1 MKMER
6 LAVLGAVSALVFGAA
21 AALAQD
27 AMKVQPENHKVVFE
41 DEHVRVL
48 DVTFGPGTTLKTHSH
63 PNHVVYFLESAK
75 TKQTDAAGKVMDLE
89 SKKGDARWVAATT
102 HSVENVGKTTAHV
115 IVVEMK
121 GKK

>member
-6 LAVLGAVSALVFGAA
+6 LAVIGAVGALALGAA

-27 AMKVQPENHKVVFE
+27 PVKIQPENHKVVFE

-48 DVTFGPGTTLKTHSH
+48 DVTFGPGTTLKKHSH
-63 PNHVVYFLESAK
+63 PDHVIYFLEGAR
-75 TKQTDAAGKVMDLE
+75 TKQTDDAGKVSDVE
-89 SKKGDARWVAATT
+89 GKKGDARWVAATT
-102 HSVENVGKTTAHV
+102 HAVENVGKTTAHV

-121 GKK
+121 DKK